1 MHSNPSTPPPPA
13 HHHHHPSLLPT
24 LNASHSHPLTIAK
37 DSSPANVSATTNI
50 IDPDDD
56 KLYCFCGNVNFGEMI
71 GCDGPDCETEWFHF
85 AYIGIDPRA
94 KPEGSW
100 FCESCWLGKDPSVGK
115 KMGGGGA
122 KGGRSNRGGGRDDK
136 KSAGAEQGGA
146 GGYRFPFKFPVA
158 NWNHAFS
165 SELHR

>member
-100 FCESCWLGKDPSVGK
+100 FCESCRLGKDPSVGK

-122 KGGRSNRGGGRDDK
+122 KGGGSNRGGGRDDK